1 MWNINRR
8 RCLQTLAGSIA
19 GASASPWL
27 RPLAQAMA
35 AEKTGSPKRNLIV
48 LWMTGGPSQLDT
60 FDLKPEH
67 ENGGEFKP
75 IDTNVPGIQISEH
88 LPQLAQQADK
98 LAIIRSLSTKEGDHA
113 RGTYL
118 MHTGQRP
125 GAPINY
131 PSICASLSKEL
142 RGSDDTLPNFM
153 SVGGQLINFGMEIG
167 PGFLG
172 PGFAPLSV
180 RAQAIPSQGGG
191 TPTDA
196 SAESNPNNENAAM
209 AYPSFRVE
217 DLALG
222 GSLDADQ
229 HQKRT
234 ELWSRLQTDFANR
247 QGTSSALASHQTVY
261 QRAMNMMN
269 GPAGK
274 LFDLSDEPEELRQAY
289 GTGVFGQSC
298 LLARRLIEAG
308 VSVIEVPFDGVSWDT
323 HADNFTAVK
332 NLSGELDSAWSTLM
346 TDLDQRGLLETTTIL
361 WMGEFGRTPNI
372 NGNSG
377 RDHFAQAWSC
387 VFAGGGIN
395 GGQVYGATNES
406 GMEVTNQKVEVG
418 DVLTTLCDAVDI
430 PSYTQNMSNLG
441 RPINIAEGTA
451 IVDVLS

>member
-8 RCLQTLAGSIA
+8 RCLQTLAGGIA
-19 GASASPWL
+19 GLSASHWL
-27 RPLAQAMA
+27 QPIAQSLA
-35 AEKTGSPKRNLIV
+35 AEESTSPKRNLIV

-60 FDLKPEH
+60 FDLKPGH
-67 ENGGEFKP
+67 ENGGEFQP

-125 GAPINY
+125 GAPIQY
-131 PSICASLSKEL
+131 PTICASLSKEL

-153 SVGGQLINFGMEIG
+153 SVGGNLLNFNIDLG

-172 PGFAPLSV
+172 PGFAPLAV
-180 RAQAIPSQGGG
+180 RAQGG
-191 TPTDA
+191 
-196 SAESNPNNENAAM
+196 NRPNNDEIPEANNPTM
-209 AYPSFRVE
+209 AYPSFQVE

-222 GSLDADQ
+222 GGLTREQ
-229 HQKRT
+229 HTKRT
-234 ELWSRLQTDFANR
+234 TLWNRLQSDFQNR
-247 QGTSSALASHQTVY
+247 QGTSAAFTAHQTVY

-269 GPAGK
+269 GPTAK
-274 LFDLSDEPEELRQAY
+274 IFDLSDEPEELRQAY

-323 HADNFTAVK
+323 HADNFNQVK
-332 NLSGELDSAWSTLM
+332 NLSGQLDAAWPTLL
-346 TDLDQRGLLETTTIL
+346 TDLEQRGLLETTTIL

-372 NGNSG
+372 NENTG

-387 VFAGGGIN
+387 VFAGGHVN
-395 GGQVYGATNES
+395 GGQVYGATNDS
-406 GMEVTNQKVEVG
+406 GMEVTDNKVDVG
-418 DVLTTLCDAVDI
+418 DVLSTLCEAVGVS
-430 PSYTQNMSNLG
+430 PHTQNMSNLG
-441 RPINIAEGTA
+441 RPINVAEGA
-451 IVDVLS
+451 VIEEILG

>member
-8 RCLQTLAGSIA
+8 RCLQTLAGGIA
-19 GASASPWL
+19 GVSASHWL
-27 RPLAQAMA
+27 RPLAQSLA
-35 AEKTGSPKRNLIV
+35 AESTAVPKRNLIV

-88 LPQLAQQADK
+88 LPHLAKQADK

-153 SVGGQLINFGMEIG
+153 SVGGEVLDFGMDIG

-180 RAQAIPSQGGG
+180 RAQGGG
-191 TPTDA
+191 MQPPPEGDNPDA
-196 SAESNPNNENAAM
+196 NNTTAM
-209 AYPSFRVE
+209 SYPSFLVE
-217 DLALG
+217 DLALAG
-222 GSLDADQ
+222 NLTAGQ
-229 HQKRT
+229 HDKRT

-247 QGTSSALASHQTVY
+247 QGTSAALTAHQTVY

-269 GPAGK
+269 GPAAK
-274 LFDLSDEPEELRQAY
+274 IFDLSDEPEELRQAY
-289 GTGVFGQSC
+289 GPGVFGQSC

-323 HADNFTAVK
+323 HQDNFNAVK
-332 NLSGELDSAWSTLM
+332 NLSGQLDAAWATLI
-346 TDLDQRGLLETTTIL
+346 TDLGQRGLLDTTTIL

-372 NGNSG
+372 NANAG

-387 VFAGGGIN
+387 VFAGGGIK
-395 GGQVYGATNES
+395 GGQVYGSTNDS
-406 GMEVTNQKVEVG
+406 GMEVTDGKVDVG
-418 DVLTTLCDAVDI
+418 HILATTCDAVGV
-430 PSYTQNMSNLG
+430 PTYTQNMSNLG
-441 RPINIAEGTA
+441 RPINISDGTSIAEILG
-451 IVDVLS
+451 